1 MGKMTAWTQ
10 QKSRPHERPTLLTS
24 PGMLDAVTAQQHKA
38 ILVSKLDPSTIQ
50 KLKLTPFHAASVLV
64 VQP

>member
-1 MGKMTAWTQ
+1 
-10 QKSRPHERPTLLTS
+10 
-24 PGMLDAVTAQQHKA
+24 MLDAVTAQQHKA